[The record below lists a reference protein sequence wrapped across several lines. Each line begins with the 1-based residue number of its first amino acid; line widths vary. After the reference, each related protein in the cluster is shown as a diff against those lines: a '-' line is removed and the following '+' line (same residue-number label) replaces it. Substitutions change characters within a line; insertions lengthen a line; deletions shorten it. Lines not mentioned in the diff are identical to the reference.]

1 MDALRT
7 AESVDVSKTQK
18 GEVEMDKILDGI
30 KLAIA
35 GAGGIFAYLF
45 GPWDALIIALV
56 IFVVADYITGVAK
69 AAMQGKLS
77 SAVGFKGLMK
87 KVMIFVLVMVGTVV
101 DMAIPAANHAIRSA
115 VIMFYIANEGLSIL
129 ENAGELGLPLPKMLK
144 SALEKMKDEK
154 PEDAQVEKQK

>member
-1 MDALRT
+1 
-7 AESVDVSKTQK
+7 
-18 GEVEMDKILDGI
+18 MDKILDGI

-56 IFVVADYITGVAK
+56 IFVVADYITGIAK
-69 AAMQGKLS
+69 AAVHGKLS
-77 SAVGFKGLMK
+77 SAVGFKGLLK

-129 ENAGELGLPLPKMLK
+129 ENAGQLGLPLPKALK
-144 SALEKMKDEK
+144 NALEKIKEHTEEQEEPEEAEQDE
-154 PEDAQVEKQK
+154 